1 MGSTGTG
8 VFEIRVPSTMEALGD
23 VQNLV
28 DRASRAFGLDEELS
42 HWIEL
47 SVNESAIN
55 AILHGN
61 QLDESKDV
69 FLSIASDGDSI
80 EVVVEDHGEG
90 FQLAD
95 IPDPTDVE
103 NLLKPG
109 GRGILIIQ
117 SFMDKVEVTKRPEGG
132 SRLRMVK
139 RIQNGEAQIPE

>member
-1 MGSTGTG
+1 MGATQSGS
-8 VFEIRVPSTMEALGD
+8 FEVRVPSNMDALVD

-28 DRASRAFGLDEELS
+28 DKARRAFGLDEDLA

-55 AILHGN
+55 AIQHGN

-69 FLSIASDGDSI
+69 LLRISSDGNSI
-80 EVVVEDHGEG
+80 EVIVEDHGDG
-90 FQLAD
+90 FVLED
-95 IPDPTDVE
+95 VPDPTDMA

-109 GRGILIIQ
+109 GRGIMIIQ
-117 SFMDKVEVTKRPEGG
+117 SFMDQVEVTRRPGGG

-139 RIQNGEAQIPE
+139 KLGDCTP

>member
-1 MGSTGTG
+1 MGATESG
-8 VFEIRVPSTMEALGD
+8 VFEVRVPSKMEALAEI
-23 VQNLV
+23 QKLV
-28 DRASRAFGLDEELS
+28 DQASVAFGLDEELS

-61 QLDESKDV
+61 RLDESKDV
-69 FLSIASDGDSI
+69 LLRISSDGKSI
-80 EVVVEDHGEG
+80 EVIVEDHGEG

-95 IPDPTDVE
+95 VPDPTDVE

-117 SFMDKVEVTKRPEGG
+117 SFMDKVEVTRRPGGG

-139 RIQNGEAQIPE
+139 KIQDGEARVAD